1 MDHIKRDRYTHG
13 STCHRRRFSLGTNL
27 AVDPVKHRMF
37 AVLLWALRVPLASAA
52 SRFSQSREPHAGFYW
67 EEAFVCLWLLWLD
80 SSLGRFS
87 HGGVFD
93 IEHKQTRQATSVDG
107 RRAWAIR
114 AILHVL
120 LICVRLGVRRYAWAY
135 RLKCLSNKTIRI
147 F

>member
-1 MDHIKRDRYTHG
+1 MD
-13 STCHRRRFSLGTNL
+13 LE
-27 AVDPVKHRMF
+27 KHRMF

-52 SRFSQSREPHAGFYW
+52 SRFYQSREPHAGFDW

-93 IEHKQTRQATSVDG
+93 IEHKQTRQVTSVD

-114 AILHVL
+114 VILRVQL
-120 LICVRLGVRRYAWAY
+120 MCVRLCGGDMRGHIGSRFKQQQNDKDFLW
-135 RLKCLSNKTIRI
+135 
-147 F
+147 